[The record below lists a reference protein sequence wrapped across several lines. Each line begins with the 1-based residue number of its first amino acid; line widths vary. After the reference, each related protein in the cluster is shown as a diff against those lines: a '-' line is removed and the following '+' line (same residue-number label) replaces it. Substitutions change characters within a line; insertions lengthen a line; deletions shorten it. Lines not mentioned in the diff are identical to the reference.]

1 MKTLLIN
8 TALMLTMFAA
18 PTAATTGMRHATV
31 EHTVCT
37 SPDHKS
43 QKGNR
48 WHNKRKRYFVINNKV
63 YYNGEVVNGA
73 TASGFKILDDGYA
86 ADDFRVYYDG
96 EKLEG
101 ATASSFKTLK
111 DGYAAD
117 DFRVYYRGRKIE
129 GVFASGFEVLKDGYA
144 RDNFNVYY
152 RGRKVE

>member
-8 TALMLTMFAA
+8 TALMLAMFAA
-18 PTAATTGMRHATV
+18 PAAATTGMRHATA

-37 SPDHKS
+37 SPDHNS

-86 ADDFRVYYDG
+86 ADDFRVY
-96 EKLEG
+96 LG
-101 ATASSFKTLK
+101 AACL
-111 DGYAAD
+111 G
-117 DFRVYYRGRKIE
+117 
-129 GVFASGFEVLKDGYA
+129 VLKKLQHEQTAAFANDKTVA
-144 RDNFNVYY
+144 IL
-152 RGRKVE
+152 VEGTGGHGGIVVEMGGKGL